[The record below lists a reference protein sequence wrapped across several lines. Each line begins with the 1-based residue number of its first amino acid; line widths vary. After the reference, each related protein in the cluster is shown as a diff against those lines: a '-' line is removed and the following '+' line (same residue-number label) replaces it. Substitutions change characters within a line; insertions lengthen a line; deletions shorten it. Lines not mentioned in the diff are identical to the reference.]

1 MLIPFSNWLNN
12 LILWNSDD
20 DQMQN
25 IRYQFDNWDNI
36 LNKKDG
42 AQKTNN
48 AIEGLY
54 FYFYKYD

>member
-1 MLIPFSNWLNN
+1 VLVPFSNWLNN

-48 AIEGLY
+48 GIEGLY